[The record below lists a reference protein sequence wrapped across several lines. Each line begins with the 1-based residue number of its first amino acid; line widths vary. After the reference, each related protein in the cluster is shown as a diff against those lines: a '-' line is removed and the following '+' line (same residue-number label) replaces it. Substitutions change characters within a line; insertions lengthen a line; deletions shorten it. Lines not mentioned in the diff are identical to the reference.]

1 MICVCVRERERERD
15 HTGVDEFRVLNSMA
29 SMNLPGRLG
38 LYKETW
44 VMCYQLSSFK
54 YLIIRI

>member
-1 MICVCVRERERERD
+1 MICVRERERERD